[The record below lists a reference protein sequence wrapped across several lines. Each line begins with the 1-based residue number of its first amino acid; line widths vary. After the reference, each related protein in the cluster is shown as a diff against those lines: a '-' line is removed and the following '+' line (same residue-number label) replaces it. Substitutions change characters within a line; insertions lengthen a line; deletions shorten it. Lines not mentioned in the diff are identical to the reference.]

1 MNDSQLQE
9 NYFYACLKY
18 AVDNGGVTDYSIFVP
33 DQCTLIANESNEISI
48 QTWTHSSTQ
57 PTNTDLKLYQ
67 ISDLDEVKDLY
78 LEMILAKEG
87 KIFVTST
94 AHATLV
100 KPYCQEGHLYYDQD
114 TSSLKIL
121 IGNTWTSI

>member
-18 AVDNGGVTDYSIFVP
+18 AVDNGGVTDYSTFVP
-33 DQCTLIANESNEISI
+33 NQCIFISNESDEISI
-48 QTWTHSSTQ
+48 QTWIHSSTQ

-67 ISDLDEVKDLY
+67 VSDLDEVKDLY
-78 LEMILAKEG
+78 FETNFAKEN
-87 KIFVTST
+87 KTFVTST
-94 AHATLV
+94 AHATILQQF
-100 KPYCQEGHLYYDQD
+100 CEEGQLYYDTD